1 MKISSGRIIRH
12 LNFKLS
18 LYLLIGLAAIIMT
31 VAQGSIY
38 FTLLVFIS
46 FSACWHI
53 DKKRW
58 NFEEWVSSYLTLD
71 GFIGSIAEY
80 FITHDFIKSMS
91 HFLIYVS
98 IIKLVQK
105 KRQRDYGL
113 LLLISLINIIVAA
126 ILTVKMYYLPFLL
139 LYAYLAAYT
148 LILFHHNRTREDFL
162 EEIETKGSGEKA
174 IYKKEPLRGLN
185 STLAAT
191 FSFGL
196 PMVFLVFIFFPR
208 FTAAIWHTRISRST
222 VPVVLVTG
230 FSEEVELDDIGKIL
244 EKTDPVMAVNLYKDD
259 KPYTPKSDLYWRG
272 LSFQNYD
279 GSAWQEFQ
287 AERRRSHYYSTRKVP
302 LSLIRRLPNCP
313 VEYITQK
320 VILQPLDSK
329 ILFSLYPPIHFE
341 SAALNSIEYSESSEA
356 LATSY
361 NRVFPLKYKVISRIP
376 RPSEEDLRAAPTHYP
391 MHIIREYLQLPEEI
405 SPRVRAL
412 ARQAAPDDEYPTPY
426 DKARAIETFLSTNYR
441 YTLEIRHTPETEPV
455 EDFLFN
461 LKEGHCEYFASA
473 MVVLLRSLDIPS
485 RLVNGFRN
493 GEWNR
498 LGNSYLIRQNDAHSW
513 AEVYFPDIGWI
524 TLDPSPVMGTQ
535 TLPGLSLPWIGN
547 LRQLLDLLEMRW
559 YSYIIG
565 YEEYQYA
572 VYRALE
578 RASFALNRRIFGRR
592 LRIGRFLIGSRRTTP
607 RGASLKEP
615 LITAVRIFL
624 LTVLGLFV
632 LFFRWAIIR
641 PFITIFNF
649 FKSRA
654 TVYLPYPQVK
664 FYRQLLLVLSRKGFQ
679 RELTLTPM
687 EFARQVI
694 SEVGEPFRPVGEIT
708 EAFYR
713 VRFGGA
719 SLKTEEMKRIRELL
733 RYLVHLKLHPLKG
746 LDSQNQR

>member
-1 MKISSGRIIRH
+1 MKISSGRIIIH

-46 FSACWHI
+46 FWACWHI

-58 NFEEWVSSYLTLD
+58 NFEERVASYLTLA
-71 GFIGSIAEY
+71 GFIGSVAEY
-80 FITHDFIKSMS
+80 FITHDFINSMS

-113 LLLISLINIIVAA
+113 LLLISLTNIIIAA

-139 LYAYLAAYT
+139 LYAFLAAYT

-162 EEIETKGSGEKA
+162 EEIETKGSGKKV
-174 IYKKEPLRGLN
+174 IYKREPLRGLS
-185 STLAAT
+185 STLATT

-196 PMVFLVFIFFPR
+196 AMVFLVFIFFPR
-208 FTAAIWHTRISRST
+208 FTAAIWHSRISKST
-222 VPVVLVTG
+222 IPVVLVTG

-244 EKTDPVMAVNLYKDD
+244 EKTDPVMAVKLYKNGA
-259 KPYTPKSDLYWRG
+259 PYISKTPLYWRG
-272 LSFQNYD
+272 LSFQYYD

-287 AERRRSHYYSTRKVP
+287 AKGRRSHYYITQKVP

-313 VEYITQK
+313 VEDITQE

-329 ILFSLYPPIHFE
+329 ILFSLYLAIHLE
-341 SAALNSIEYSESSEA
+341 SAALKSIKYRENSEV
-356 LATSY
+356 LATAY
-361 NRVFPLKYKVISRIP
+361 NRGFPLKYKIISRIP
-376 RPSEEDLRAAPTHYP
+376 RPSEEDLRTASTQYP
-391 MHIIREYLQLPEEI
+391 MRIMREYLQLPEEM
-405 SPRVRAL
+405 SPRVHAL

-498 LGNSYLIRQNDAHSW
+498 FGKSYLIRQNDAHSW

-524 TLDPSPVMGTQ
+524 TLDPSPVMGTRA
-535 TLPGLSLPWIGN
+535 LPGLSLPWN
-547 LRQLLDLLEMRW
+547 LRQLLDLLEIRW

-565 YEEYQYA
+565 YEEYQHT

-578 RASFALNRRIFGRR
+578 RASFALNRRIFGGR
-592 LRIGRFLIGSRRTTP
+592 LRIGRLLIGSRRTTP
-607 RGASLKEP
+607 RGASWKEP

-664 FYRQLLLVLSRKGFQ
+664 FYRQLLLVLSHKGFQ

-713 VRFGGA
+713 VRFGA
-719 SLKTEEMKRIRELL
+719 ENLKAEEMKRIRGLL
-733 RYLVHLKLHPLKG
+733 RYLAHLKLHPPKG